1 MVPCPICGKNIIK
14 ITEGR
19 TMPEFGSLK
28 RQEFCA
34 ALGVPPSTFDK
45 IQTQRKICLSH
56 FDEDQHVLKE
66 SALPRKLTE
75 EEKFILFNSDFNQ
88 VQLRQKVEKK
98 NASINFKETSLPPLE
113 SGPSNLL
120 QKPTPFANMN
130 GVINVFTL
138 PSDTPTSSSANNGV
152 AGSSHVQ
159 QQVKSFSNNIAAV
172 PNSQRVESIPFL
184 HRGRGRP
191 KGSANKSSN
200 H

>member
-1 MVPCPICGKNIIK
+1 MVPCPICGKNILK
-14 ITEGR
+14 ITEGG
-19 TMPEFGSLK
+19 TMPKFGSLK

-34 ALGVPPSTFDK
+34 ALGVPPSIFNK
-45 IQTQRKICLSH
+45 IQTRRKVCLSH
-56 FDEDQHVLKE
+56 FDEDQHVLKD

-75 EEKFILFNSDFNQ
+75 KEKFILFNSDVNQ
-88 VQLRQKVEKK
+88 VHLRQKAEKK
-98 NASINFKETSLPPLE
+98 NASTDFKETTPE

-120 QKPTPFANMN
+120 QKSTPFINMN
-130 GVINVFTL
+130 GVINVFKL
-138 PSDTPTSSSANNGV
+138 PSDPRSFSSANNGV
-152 AGSSHVQ
+152 AGPSHVQ
-159 QQVKSFSNNIAAV
+159 QQVKSFSNNIAAI